1 MTRGLRY
8 LPFDAKYFNPTI
20 ISVVPSA
27 LKFLL
32 NFNALN
38 DNLRMVLV
46 GAGPASEQVL
56 DAVKAK
62 GVEIRFGYGLTE
74 TSSGVAI
81 STGENPFAMTP
92 CPDDDITLS
101 GDGEILIKCPE
112 CIMKGYYKNKTATD
126 EVLINGVFHTGDLGK
141 FDKDG
146 NLYITGRKKDI
157 LVLENGTKI
166 YLAEWE
172 AELQKA
178 LNIDDIALA
187 QKDGVVTLFV
197 GDKDGNIDED
207 DVKNKVNE
215 FNKTKSFDRQ
225 IGDVCIMPHALERT
239 ATGKIKRWAL

>member
-1 MTRGLRY
+1 
-8 LPFDAKYFNPTI
+8 
-20 ISVVPSA
+20 
-27 LKFLL
+27 
-32 NFNALN
+32 
-38 DNLRMVLV
+38 
-46 GAGPASEQVL
+46 
-56 DAVKAK
+56 
-62 GVEIRFGYGLTE
+62 
-74 TSSGVAI
+74 
-81 STGENPFAMTP
+81 
-92 CPDDDITLS
+92 
-101 GDGEILIKCPE
+101 
-112 CIMKGYYKNKTATD
+112 MKGYYKNKTATD

-187 QKDGVVTLFV
+187 QKDGAVTLFV
-197 GDKDGNIDED
+197 GDKDGNIDKD

>member
-1 MTRGLRY
+1 
-8 LPFDAKYFNPTI
+8 
-20 ISVVPSA
+20 
-27 LKFLL
+27 
-32 NFNALN
+32 
-38 DNLRMVLV
+38 
-46 GAGPASEQVL
+46 
-56 DAVKAK
+56 
-62 GVEIRFGYGLTE
+62 
-74 TSSGVAI
+74 
-81 STGENPFAMTP
+81 
-92 CPDDDITLS
+92 
-101 GDGEILIKCPE
+101 
-112 CIMKGYYKNKTATD
+112 MKGYYKNKTATD

-172 AELQKA
+172 EELQKA

-225 IGDVCIMPHALERT
+225 IGDVRIMPHALERT

>member
-1 MTRGLRY
+1 
-8 LPFDAKYFNPTI
+8 
-20 ISVVPSA
+20 
-27 LKFLL
+27 
-32 NFNALN
+32 
-38 DNLRMVLV
+38 MVLV

-81 STGENPFAMTP
+81 STDENPFAMTP
-92 CPDDDITLS
+92 CPDDEITLS

-197 GDKDGNIDED
+197 GDKDGNIDKD

>member
-1 MTRGLRY
+1 MVLTSKSLCASAWNGQERCPCNENDNLLCILPLTHVFGFVCSMLWPLSQGACVSLTRGLRY

-92 CPDDDITLS
+92 CPDDEITLS

-146 NLYITGRKKDI
+146 NLYITGRKKISSSLKTARKFI
-157 LVLENGTKI
+157 LPSGRRNFK
-166 YLAEWE
+166 
-172 AELQKA
+172 K
-178 LNIDDIALA
+178 
-187 QKDGVVTLFV
+187 
-197 GDKDGNIDED
+197 
-207 DVKNKVNE
+207 
-215 FNKTKSFDRQ
+215 
-225 IGDVCIMPHALERT
+225 P
-239 ATGKIKRWAL
+239 